1 MPRLSARGKKI
12 RELYR
17 ILERRGVAAVSRE
30 LLSDPDSSADELD
43 AHWQSEYDLLLSSR
57 YVDRPNK
64 YRRRSDRWRKLLYD
78 HDYMNATEFHD
89 HFRLDRDVF
98 FRLVALVKHD
108 SAFCSKGSKPF
119 RGGPELHMLTLLKFL
134 GTYGNDNTAVKLGL
148 FLGIASGSVHNY
160 FFRATNVVLKL
171 EPVTMAWPNEEERVM
186 ISLRMQQKYG
196 FVNCVGITDG
206 TLFPLAAKPQHQG
219 EDYFSRKASYS
230 VHGLVTCDDVGRV
243 RSLVV
248 GWPGS
253 THDNRAWMN
262 SPLILKR
269 ADHFKHNE
277 YVLGDSAFQASSV
290 MIPAFKNPPKAQM
303 NPRHTYFNKQLAKA
317 RIKSEHCIGLLKMRF
332 PYLREIRV
340 KLGKK
345 RKHIRRLIRHVT
357 FERAH
362 PGR

>member
-1 MPRLSARGKKI
+1 
-12 RELYR
+12 
-17 ILERRGVAAVSRE
+17 
-30 LLSDPDSSADELD
+30 
-43 AHWQSEYDLLLSSR
+43 
-57 YVDRPNK
+57 
-64 YRRRSDRWRKLLYD
+64 
-78 HDYMNATEFHD
+78 MNATEFHD

-98 FRLVALVKHD
+98 FRLVALVKHH
-108 SAFCSKGSKPF
+108 SAFI
-119 RGGPELHMLTLLKFL
+119 

-148 FLGIASGSVHNY
+148 FLGIASGSVHIY
-160 FFRATNVVLKL
+160 LFRATNVVLKL

-219 EDYFSRKASYS
+219 EGYSSRKASYS
-230 VHGLVTCDDVGRV
+230 VHGLVTCDDVGSV

-317 RIKSEHCIGLLKMRF
+317 RIKSEHCIRLLKMRF

-357 FERAH
+357 CASILHNLLIAEPIPHQWQNEIERQITSRLDDDDELNEPIPEGENGDKRRNQLLAYMLEV
-362 PGR
+362 RDERQQEINFVF